1 MGHLDVGSDFDGQ
14 GHRRFIRH
22 LLSDMAQLEDAL
34 GEDIFETDT
43 RRIGAEQEL
52 FLVDDYW
59 QPAPVSVE
67 VLEQLE
73 DDPRFTTELARFN
86 LEANLNPLVFG
97 GNCLSV
103 MEQELRDVVQTVQKA
118 ARTQSANVL
127 LAGILPTLRETD
139 MVLDNMTPRK
149 RYFALNEAV
158 RRMRGDHFQV
168 HIKGTDELLLRHD
181 SVMLEACNTSFQ
193 LHFQVSPE
201 EFAELYNIAQLV
213 TAPVLA
219 AAVNSPL
226 LFTRKLW
233 AETRIA
239 LFQQSIDTRVSQLHL
254 RRIRPRVS
262 FGDSWIQKSVVEVFR
277 EDIARFRALLSVEGG
292 NAGVRPRKAG
302 EAPELDAL
310 RLHNGT
316 VYRWNRACYGV
327 KEGTPHLRIENRVL
341 PAGPTIQDEMANA
354 AFFFGLMAAWSDET
368 KDIASRLHFDD
379 AKTNFLAAA
388 TLGLNA
394 QFRWL
399 DGKAIPAG
407 DLILRDL
414 LPRARDGLLSR
425 GIDAPDVEHYLS
437 IIKDRVKTGQTG
449 ALWQIRSMLLM
460 EDQATD
466 AQCTTALTA
475 LIFKRQQQG
484 DPVHSWPIESPDE
497 DEMMWF
503 GNYLRV
509 EQLMTTDLYTVSE
522 DEGIELVLNLMD
534 WQKIRHIPVE
544 NSEHQ
549 LVGLVSYRSLIRLFA
564 RSARGGGQDLPGGV
578 RQIMNTELITAT
590 PQTATLDAIRLM
602 TENRIGC
609 LPVVRDQKDNHLV
622 GILTERDFMRISR
635 DLVEDELERHRQA
648 AAHTGETETPSDL

>member
-14 GHRRFIRH
+14 GHRGFIRH
-22 LLSDMAQLEDAL
+22 LLSDLAQLEDAL
-34 GEDIFETDT
+34 RENIFETDI
-43 RRIGAEQEL
+43 RRIGAEQEM

-67 VLEQLE
+67 VLDQLE
-73 DDPRFTTELARFN
+73 DDRFTTELARFN
-86 LEANLNPLVFG
+86 LEANLKPLVFG

-103 MEQELRDVVQTVQKA
+103 MEQELRNVVQTCQTA
-118 ARTQSANVL
+118 ARSQNANVL
-127 LAGILPTLRETD
+127 LTGILPTLRETD
-139 MVLDNMTPRK
+139 LALGNMTPRK

-201 EFAELYNIAQLV
+201 EFAQLYNIAQLV

-239 LFQQSIDTRVSQLHL
+239 LFQQSIDTRVSELHL
-254 RRIRPRVS
+254 RKIRPRVS

-292 NAGVRPRKAG
+292 RGEARPRKLG

-316 VYRWNRACYGV
+316 VYRWNRPCYGV
-327 KEGTPHLRIENRVL
+327 NDGKPHLRIENRVL

-354 AFFFGLMAAWSDET
+354 AFFFGLMAAFSDGPE
-368 KDIASRLHFDD
+368 DIASSLHFDD

-399 DGKAIPAG
+399 DDKAIPAG
-407 DLILRDL
+407 ELILNDL
-414 LPRARDGLLSR
+414 VPRARDGLLSR
-425 GIDAPDVEHYLS
+425 DIDTNDVENYLS
-437 IIKDRVKTGQTG
+437 IINDRVKTGQTG
-449 ALWQIRSMLLM
+449 SLWQTRSVVLM
-460 EDQATD
+460 EDHATN

-475 LIFKRQQQG
+475 LIFKHQKQG
-484 DPVHSWPIESPDE
+484 DPVHTWPIEKPDE
-497 DEMMWF
+497 DEMMSF

-564 RSARGGGQDLPGGV
+564 QATRGGGEDLPTGV

-590 PQTATLDAIRLM
+590 PETSTLDAVRLM

-609 LPVVRDQKDNHLV
+609 LPVVRDQVDNHLV

-635 DLVEDELERHRQA
+635 ELVEDELERHRQSEEA
-648 AAHTGETETPSDL
+648 KPDEASNP

>member
-14 GHRRFIRH
+14 EHRRFIRH
-22 LLSDMAQLEDAL
+22 LLSDLAQLEDAL
-34 GEDIFETDT
+34 RENIFETDI
-43 RRIGAEQEL
+43 RRIGAEQEM

-59 QPAPVSVE
+59 QPAPVSME
-67 VLEQLE
+67 VLDQLE
-73 DDPRFTTELARFN
+73 DDRFTTELARFN
-86 LEANLNPLVFG
+86 LEANLKPLVFG
-97 GNCLSV
+97 GDCLSV
-103 MEQELRDVVQTVQKA
+103 MEQELRNVVQTCQLA
-118 ARTQSANVL
+118 ARSQNANVL
-127 LAGILPTLRETD
+127 LTGILPTLREND
-139 MVLDNMTPRK
+139 LALDNMTPRK

-201 EFAELYNIAQLV
+201 EFAQLYNIAQLV

-239 LFQQSIDTRVSQLHL
+239 LFQQSIDTRVSELHL
-254 RRIRPRVS
+254 RKIRPRVS

-292 NAGVRPRKAG
+292 SGEARPRKLG

-316 VYRWNRACYGV
+316 VYRWNRPCYGV
-327 KEGTPHLRIENRVL
+327 NDGKPHLRIENRVL

-354 AFFFGLMAAWSDET
+354 AFFFGLMAAFSDGPE
-368 KDIASRLHFDD
+368 DIASCLHFDD

-399 DGKAIPAG
+399 DDKAIPAG
-407 DLILRDL
+407 ELILNDL
-414 LPRARDGLLSR
+414 VPRARDGLLSR
-425 GIDAPDVEHYLS
+425 DIEPNDVENYLS
-437 IIKDRVKTGQTG
+437 IINDRVKTGQTG
-449 ALWQIRSMLLM
+449 SLWQTRSVVLM
-460 EDQATD
+460 EDHATN

-475 LIFKRQQQG
+475 LIFKHQKQG
-484 DPVHSWPIESPDE
+484 DPVHTWPIEKPDE
-497 DEMMWF
+497 DEMMSF

-564 RSARGGGQDLPGGV
+564 QATRGGGEDLPTGV

-590 PQTATLDAIRLM
+590 PETSTLDAVRLM

-609 LPVVRDQKDNHLV
+609 LPVVRDQVDNHLV

-635 DLVEDELERHRQA
+635 ELVEDELERHRQSKEA
-648 AAHTGETETPSDL
+648 KPDEASNP